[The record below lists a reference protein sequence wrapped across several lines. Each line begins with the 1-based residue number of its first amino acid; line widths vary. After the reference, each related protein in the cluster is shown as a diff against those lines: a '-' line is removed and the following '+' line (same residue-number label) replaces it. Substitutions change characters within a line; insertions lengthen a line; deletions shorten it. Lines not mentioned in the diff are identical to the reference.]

1 MRSKKDKDKGK
12 GRSRRAASRSQK
24 PVKKE
29 KFVKQSFNGIVRMTR
44 EGYAFIEVE
53 GLENDV
59 FVPAHRMRG
68 ALNGDF
74 VKVQSVKGKGV
85 GRDGKA
91 RKIDGE
97 VIEILQRST
106 KPHIGILQV
115 SRGEAWLIMESR
127 FMPYDIHIPI
137 EEIDKWFND
146 PAIEPDNY
154 GHRWKRSSVSGL
166 KASVLVT
173 DWPRKA
179 AAPVGTIIDVLGEPG
194 ANDTEMHAILSEYGL
209 PYRFEKEVE
218 EAAAAISEKITA
230 EDIEGRRDFRGVT
243 TFTIDPADAKDFDDA
258 LSYRVLPNGNLEVGV
273 HIADVSHYVR
283 PGDAIDRCAY
293 ERGTSVYLVDRTIP
307 MLPEKLSNALCSLR
321 AGEDKLCFSAVF
333 ELTPKAVV
341 KEKWFGRT
349 VIRSDH
355 RFSYEEAQA
364 IIESGE
370 GHLSAE
376 VLALHSLATQLRKK
390 RFAAGA
396 ISFERPEMKVEVN
409 ADGVPVR
416 VYEKISKEA
425 NWLIEEFMLLANRCV
440 AEFVGKVNKRWK
452 KKVRTFVYR
461 IHENPNEEKLSV
473 LRKFVRVF
481 GFDFPGGDPAEDVG
495 GSKKSAK
502 GLMKIGGKTVAERIN
517 NLLGTVKGKPEEE
530 AVVMMALRSMARAK
544 YSTDNVGHYGLAFD
558 YYSHFTSPIRRY
570 PDLMVH
576 RLLDM
581 YLDGAD
587 SQNKEFYEA
596 CCKHCSAREQVASDA
611 ERASIKYKLCEFMHE
626 RVGQVYPGTVS
637 GLTEWGMYVETETD
651 KVEGMVALREI
662 TEDFYQF
669 DEETYSIVGKG
680 RGRRFTM
687 GDKVWIR
694 VKNVS
699 IEQKLIDYELVEEP
713 KDLQEK

>member
-1 MRSKKDKDKGK
+1 MSSKRVKGKSRSSRNSKKNHESS
-12 GRSRRAASRSQK
+12 RSRKSAGKVR
-24 PVKKE
+24 
-29 KFVKQSFNGIVRMTR
+29 FVRQDYNGIVRMSR

-53 GLENDV
+53 GLDNDI
-59 FVPAHRMRG
+59 FVPSHRMHG

-74 VKVQSVKGKGV
+74 VQVQSTKAKGY
-85 GRDGKA
+85 DANGKA
-91 RKIDGE
+91 RKMDGE
-97 VIEILQRST
+97 VRAIIERST

-127 FMPYDIHIPI
+127 FMPYDIQIPI

-146 PAIEPDNY
+146 PSIAPDDY
-154 GHRWKRSSVSGL
+154 GHRWKRSMVNGL
-166 KASVLVT
+166 KASVVVA

-179 AAPVGTIIDVLGEPG
+179 PAPIGYIVDVLGEPG

-209 PYRFEKEVE
+209 PYKFEKAVE
-218 EAAAAISEKITA
+218 DAAESISEKITA
-230 EDIEGRRDFRGVT
+230 KDIDGRRDFRGIT

-258 LSYRVLPNGNLEVGV
+258 LSYRVLPNGHLEVGV

-283 PGDAIDRCAY
+283 PGDEIDRCAY

-321 AGEDKLCFSAVF
+321 PGEEKLCYSAVF

-341 KEKWFGRT
+341 KDKWFGRT
-349 VIRSDH
+349 IIRSDR

-364 IIESGE
+364 VIESGQ
-370 GHLSAE
+370 GDMSAE
-376 VLALHSLATQLRKK
+376 ILALHSLATQLRKK

-396 ISFERPEMKVEVN
+396 ISFERPEMRVEVN
-409 ADGVPVR
+409 ADGVPIR
-416 VYEKISKEA
+416 VYERISKEA
-425 NWLIEEFMLLANRCV
+425 NWLIEEFMLLANKCV
-440 AEFVGKVNKRWK
+440 AEFIGKVNKRWK
-452 KKVRTFVYR
+452 SKARTFVYR
-461 IHENPNEEKLSV
+461 IHENPNEEKLGALS
-473 LRKFVRVF
+473 RFVRIF
-481 GFDFPGGDPAEDVG
+481 GLDFPDPTAEGGEK
-495 GSKKSAK
+495 KKSARGAK
-502 GLMKIGGKTVAERIN
+502 KIEGKTVAERIN
-517 NLLGTVKGKPEEE
+517 NLLGIVKDTPEND

-558 YYSHFTSPIRRY
+558 YYTHFTSPIRRY

-581 YLDGAD
+581 YLDGAE
-587 SQNKEFYEA
+587 SQNKDMYEA

-611 ERASIKYKLCEFMHE
+611 ERASIKYKLCEFMSE
-626 RVGQVYPGTVS
+626 RVGQIYPGTVS
-637 GLTEWGMYVETETD
+637 GLTEWGIYVETEPD

-669 DEETYSIVGKG
+669 DEESYCVIGKG
-680 RGRRFTM
+680 RGRRLTM

-713 KDLQEK
+713 KS

>member
-1 MRSKKDKDKGK
+1 MRSKREKDKGK
-12 GRSRRAASRSQK
+12 RSGRGRSTGRAQK
-24 PVKKE
+24 QPKKE
-29 KFVKQSFNGIVRMTR
+29 KFIKQSFNGIVRMTR

-74 VKVQSVKGKGV
+74 VKVQSIKSKGI

-91 RKIDGE
+91 KKIDGE
-97 VIEILQRST
+97 VIEILQRSA
-106 KPHIGILQV
+106 KAHIGILQV
-115 SRGEAWLIMESR
+115 SRGDAWLIMESR

-137 EEIDKWFND
+137 EEIDRWFND
-146 PAIEPDNY
+146 PCIEPDDF

-166 KASVLVT
+166 KAAVLVT

-179 AAPVGTIIDVLGEPG
+179 AAPIGTIIDVLGEPG

-218 EAAAAISEKITA
+218 DAAETISEKITA
-230 EDIEGRRDFRGVT
+230 KDIEGRRDFRSIT

-258 LSYRVLPNGNLEVGV
+258 LSYRVLPNGNLEVGI

-307 MLPEKLSNALCSLR
+307 MLPEKLSNTLCSLR
-321 AGEDKLCFSAVF
+321 PNEEKLCYSAVF
-333 ELTPKAVV
+333 EITPKAVI
-341 KEKWFGRT
+341 KERWFGRT
-349 VIRSDH
+349 IICSDH

-376 VLALHSLATQLRKK
+376 ILALHSLATQLRKK
-390 RFAAGA
+390 RFASGA

-409 ADGVPVR
+409 AEGTPIR
-416 VYEKISKEA
+416 VYERISKEA
-425 NWLIEEFMLLANRCV
+425 NWLIEEFMLLANKYV
-440 AEFVGKVNKRWK
+440 AEFIGKANKRWK
-452 KKVRTFVYR
+452 SKARTFVYR
-461 IHENPNEEKLSV
+461 IHENPNEEKLSI

-481 GFDFPGGDPAEDVG
+481 GFDFPGGNPADAPKG
-495 GSKKSAK
+495 SAK
-502 GLMKIGGKTVAERIN
+502 GLKKIGGKTVAERIN

-530 AVVMMALRSMARAK
+530 AVVMMALRSMARAR

-558 YYSHFTSPIRRY
+558 FYTHFTSPIRRY

-581 YLDGAD
+581 YIDGAE

-596 CCKHCSAREQVASDA
+596 CSKHCSAREQTASDA
-611 ERASIKYKLCEFMHE
+611 ERASIKYKLCEFMNE
-626 RVGQVYPGTVS
+626 RVGQIYPGTVS
-637 GLTEWGMYVETETD
+637 GLTEWGLYVETEPD

-669 DEETYSIVGKG
+669 DEDSYSIIGKG

-687 GDKVWIR
+687 GSKVWIR

-713 KDLQEK
+713 KE